1 MKETRQLLELHSGQ
15 KLLHEQRTRLNAVRC
30 GRRWGKT
37 RFLEVLA
44 SSGAIR
50 GERVGI
56 FTPEYKQIQEPRE
69 NIIGMTWDWI
79 KSKNRTEGTIEYLNR
94 GKIDFWVLNDNEL
107 AGRGRE
113 YDLVLIDE
121 GSFTKSPQMLEEIW
135 RKSIKPTMLTTRG
148 SAWVFSTP
156 KGVDADNFFYAICN
170 DPDLGF
176 TEFHAPT
183 STNPY
188 VPLDE
193 LEKERLT
200 NDPLV
205 FQQEYLAEFVDWS
218 GVAFF
223 SLDKMLVENKPVPIP
238 DKVDGVYAVI
248 DTAVKGGKDNDGTAV
263 IYFAINK
270 YLGHPLIILDWDIIQ
285 VDGALLETWMPVVLQ
300 RCDDLAGQTKARYG
314 NLGAW
319 IEDAAAGSILLQHGK
334 NRGWNTHKIESEL
347 TMKGKDERAI
357 SVSGYFHQEQLKISD
372 YAFDKVVNFK
382 GATRNH
388 LLTQVTSFRIGD
400 KEASKRADDLLDCF
414 TYGIAIGVGNKY
426 GF

>member
-1 MKETRQLLELHSGQ
+1 MRETRQLLPLHEGQ
-15 KLLHEQRTRLNAVRC
+15 KNLHNERTRLNAVRC

-44 SSGAIR
+44 CSGAIR

-69 NIIGMTWDWI
+69 NIIRMTWDAI
-79 KSKNRTEGTIEYLNR
+79 KTKNRTEGAIEYKNG
-94 GKIDFWVLNDNEL
+94 GKIDFWVVNDNEL

-121 GSFTKSPQMLEEIW
+121 ASFTKSPQMLEEIW
-135 RKSIKPTMLTTRG
+135 KKSIKPTMLTTRG

-156 KGVDADNFFYAICN
+156 KGVDPDNFFYAICN
-170 DPDLGF
+170 DKELGF

-193 LEKERLT
+193 LEKERQT

-223 SLDKMLVENKPVPIP
+223 SLDKMMVDGAPVPYP
-238 DKVDGVYAVI
+238 EKCDGVYAVI
-248 DTAVKGGKDNDGTAV
+248 DTAVKGGKENDGTAV
-263 IYFAINK
+263 IYFAINNFI
-270 YLGHPLIILDWDIIQ
+270 GHPLIMLDWDIIQ
-285 VDGALLETWMPVVLQ
+285 IDGALLETWMPVVLQ
-300 RCDDLAGQTKARYG
+300 RCEELATITKSRNG

-319 IEDAAAGSILLQHGK
+319 IEDAAAGSILIQQGK
-334 NRGWNTHKIESEL
+334 NRGWNTHKIESDL
-347 TMKGKDERAI
+347 TMMGKDERAI
-357 SVSGYFHQEQLKISD
+357 SVSGYFHQEKLKISQ
-372 YAFDKVVNFK
+372 YAFEKVVNFK